1 MILYIT
7 LYSLK
12 NTEIAITV
20 MNDIL
25 KYNMQDQLQFTIGY
39 TWVKMLSRDINLLLF
54 VKMYCKTFI

>member
-1 MILYIT
+1 
-7 LYSLK
+7 
-12 NTEIAITV
+12 

-54 VKMYCKTFI
+54 VQMYCKTFIKKIEQ